1 MNKEEVRKHLQ
12 GVLAQI
18 LAAFDNEKTDQ
29 IFLEITV
36 HNNQECDGDGSM
48 GLSSSNKMKYSVR
61 PNNISYTGTSGV
73 GGTLTIT
80 TPDDDN
86 DEVKFVIYNEN
97 EDSSGPRLHKGVE
110 FLPAKNVKRGEV
122 IMVYERKVQRTK
134 L

>member
-1 MNKEEVRKHLQ
+1 MNKEEIRKHLQ

-18 LAAFDNEKTDQ
+18 LSAFDNEKTHE

-36 HNNQECDGDGSM
+36 HDKGEMDNSSGRMN
-48 GLSSSNKMKYSVR
+48 LTSSSKRKYRVEC
-61 PNNISYTGTSGV
+61 PKDLENSGV
-73 GGTLTIT
+73 SGSAGTITIT
-80 TPDDDN
+80 TPDDN

-122 IMVYERKVQRTK
+122 IMV
-134 L
+134 